1 MNFEEKYEKYIKENA
16 YDSQAPKPSK
26 ADNFRVNEE
35 IKKKIAELSILIT
48 DELTL
53 VKENEEYSL
62 LKELRENLND
72 TYSDYNAGSLSE
84 SKAFWNEQNKK

>member
-1 MNFEEKYEKYIKENA
+1 MNFEEKYEKYIKENV

-72 TYSDYNAGSLSE
+72 TYCDYNIGNLSE
-84 SKAFWNEQNKK
+84 SKAFWKEQNMK